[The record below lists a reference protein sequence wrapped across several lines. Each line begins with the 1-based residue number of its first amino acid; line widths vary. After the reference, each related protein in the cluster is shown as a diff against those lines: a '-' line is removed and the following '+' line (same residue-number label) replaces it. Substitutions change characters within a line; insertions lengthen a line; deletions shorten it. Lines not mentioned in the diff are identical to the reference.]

1 MHQLGNREL
10 FERNVNIEH
19 QTLYIYFSAILD
31 VPSNEKFVN
40 CLHVTQFVACA
51 EKEVLSELQ
60 VHFFFWK
67 KISSCFLE
75 HLEGISVFTNVEVVI
90 PSKAGHSGVTI
101 FRN

>member
-40 CLHVTQFVACA
+40 YLHVTQFVACA

-60 VHFFFWK
+60 VHFFSGKKSPVVSWSIWK
-67 KISSCFLE
+67 VL
-75 HLEGISVFTNVEVVI
+75 VF
-90 PSKAGHSGVTI
+90 SLMWK
-101 FRN
+101 